1 MPDSVVVLQ
10 FYGEGVTDV
19 GPQTTK
25 PVPPSRGVV
34 TILVHALC
42 GTTPQLRVRSA
53 HYAHLHGK
61 KKLWQKVKFAK
72 RQSFYDKGV
81 SGVVFVMDSEG
92 IPEVINE
99 LIQGRDAEH
108 ADFPMA
114 VGMAHPC
121 VEAWLLCD
129 AKAIQ
134 SACCLPA
141 TPPVSAHPETLPAPQ
156 QNRGVN
162 PKTEL
167 KRVAGVESAAQKDAI
182 ARQIKDFAVLRA
194 ACPKGFAPFADEIEQ
209 RIKPLL
215 G

>member
-1 MPDSVVVLQ
+1 MPEPLVVLQ

-25 PVPPSRGVV
+25 PVLASRGIVP
-34 TILVHALC
+34 ILVYALC
-42 GTTPQLRVRSA
+42 GSKPQLRARSA

-72 RQSFYDKGV
+72 RQSFYDKDVAGI
-81 SGVVFVMDSEG
+81 VFVMDSEG

-99 LIQGRDAEH
+99 LAQGRDAEH

-121 VEAWLLCD
+121 IEAWLLCD

-134 SACCLPA
+134 QAMSLPA
-141 TPPVSAHPETLPAPQ
+141 MPHLGTNPETLPAPQ

-167 KRVAGVESAAQKDAI
+167 KRIASVESAPQKEAI
-182 ARQIKDFAVLRA
+182 TARIKDFSVVRA

-209 RIKPLL
+209 RIKPLFE
-215 G
+215 

>member
-1 MPDSVVVLQ
+1 MPEPLVVLQ

-25 PVPPSRGVV
+25 PVLASRGIVP
-34 TILVHALC
+34 ILVHALC
-42 GTTPQLRVRSA
+42 GSKPQLRARSA
-53 HYAHLHGK
+53 HYAHLHG

-92 IPEVINE
+92 ISEVINE
-99 LIQGRDAEH
+99 LIQGRDAEL
-108 ADFPMA
+108 AEFPMA

-121 VEAWLLCD
+121 IEAWLLCD

-134 SACCLPA
+134 FAGSLPT
-141 TPPVSAHPETLPAPQ
+141 TPQLGASPEKLPAPQ
-156 QNRGVN
+156 QNRSVN

-167 KRVAGVESAAQKDAI
+167 KRIAGVESVSQKEAI
-182 ARQIKDFAVLRA
+182 ATKIKDFTVVRT
-194 ACPKGFAPFADEIEQ
+194 ACPKGFAPFADEIKQ
-209 RIKPLL
+209 RIRPLFE
-215 G
+215 